1 MIPAIATDH
10 LSDAHLTALVGLF
23 GGILL
28 GLAARLGRFCTLGA
42 IEDLLYGGSSLRMRT
57 WGMAIGLSILGSF
70 SLIAFGWLDPV
81 QSQYLAVRWMPMA
94 SILGGLMFGYGMAL
108 SGMCGYGA
116 IARLGG
122 GDLRSF
128 VIVLVMGV
136 ATYVVL
142 TGPLAPLRDA
152 VFHQEEITSH
162 TAQGLAQQLSAITG
176 LSVPAVGL
184 IIGALILAFSAKSRE
199 VIATP
204 SSIGWAA
211 LVALAVISGWAGT
224 SYIARTGFDAVPVV
238 SHSFSAPLGETI
250 LWTMTGS
257 LRPLSFAVGSVA
269 GVWFGA
275 FIGSLLKGHFRWEA
289 CDDPRELRRQI
300 IGAAIMG
307 AGAVIAMG
315 CTVGQGLS
323 AFSLLAVSAPV
334 TFVAILVGAAIGLRQ
349 LIEGFRRAA

>member
-1 MIPAIATDH
+1 MFDLFSDH
-10 LSDAHLTALVGLF
+10 QLVAAVGLF

-42 IEDLLYGGSSLRMRT
+42 IEDLLYGGSSLRMRM
-57 WGMAIGLSILGSF
+57 WGLAIGTAIIGSFTLIGLGLLDEAQSFYLSI
-70 SLIAFGWLDPV
+70 
-81 QSQYLAVRWMPMA
+81 RWMPLA
-94 SILGGLMFGYGMAL
+94 SITGGLMFGYGMAL
-108 SGMCGYGA
+108 SGNCGYGA

-142 TGPLAPLRDA
+142 AGPLAPLRNA
-152 VFHQEEITSH
+152 LFHQQDVTQELPP
-162 TAQGLAQQLSAITG
+162 GLAHHLAGITRLPLAG
-176 LSVPAVGL
+176 IG
-184 IIGALILAFSAKSRE
+184 IGIGALV
-199 VIATP
+199 VIASLCQAEFRQDRT
-204 SSIGWAA
+204 SLFWSIVVG
-211 LVALAVISGWAGT
+211 LAVVSGWAGT
-224 SYIARTGFDAVPVV
+224 AYINARGFEALPVV

-257 LRPLSFAVGSVA
+257 LRPLSFAVGSIT
-269 GVWFGA
+269 GVWLGA
-275 FIGSLLKGHFRWEA
+275 FIGSLIKGHFRWEA

-307 AGAVIAMG
+307 AGAVLAMG

-323 AFSLLAVSAPV
+323 AFSLLSLSAPV
-334 TFVAILVGAAIGLRQ
+334 TFVAIFAGAALGLRQ
-349 LIEGFRRAA
+349 LIEGFRRTT